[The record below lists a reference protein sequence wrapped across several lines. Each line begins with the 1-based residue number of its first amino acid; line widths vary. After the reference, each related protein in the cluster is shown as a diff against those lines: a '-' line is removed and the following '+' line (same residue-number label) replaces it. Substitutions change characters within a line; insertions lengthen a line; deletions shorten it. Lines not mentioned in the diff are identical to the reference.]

1 MNRGELI
8 QNLSYFINNKDEI
21 GITIYVILRDG
32 GDVKKLDI
40 SSEALPELKNVFI
53 KSIED
58 DLVLPE
64 DLSILP
70 LSTSDERINV
80 VYEYDIDIP
89 DELKKMDEII
99 RTDDIELF
107 DVSNSE
113 VSTVKALLVEIG
125 DNDKQVVLYK
135 SMAPINLYG
144 RSSLFLIKSD
154 QRFKQITDEFIRVT
168 PGFQILRYDNSLFV
182 LDLKTIERMFGF
194 HDAIKR
200 EALLGMKAIKDTSIL
215 VNPDSLLELLDDV
228 TFARKLVKVSKSSPV
243 IRSGVENS
251 VIVSFC
257 KTFPSLKGKI
267 RFNENEDKINLDT
280 KVSKNLFVQL
290 LMDNYLTSELTK
302 YNYAS
307 VAKDEVEENI

>member
-1 MNRGELI
+1 MNRGELV
-8 QNLSYFINNKDEI
+8 QNLSYFIENIDAI
-21 GITIYVILRDG
+21 GISIYVILRDG
-32 GDVKKLDI
+32 GDIKKLDV
-40 SSEALPELKNVFI
+40 SSEALPNLKKIFM

-64 DLSILP
+64 ELSVLP
-70 LSTSDERINV
+70 LSTSDDRINV

-89 DELKKMDEII
+89 DELKKMDEITQ
-99 RTDDIELF
+99 TDDIEFF

-113 VSTVKALLVEIG
+113 VSSVKALLIEIG

-135 SMAPINLYG
+135 TMAPINLYG

-154 QRFKQITDEFIRVT
+154 QRFKQITEEFIRIT
-168 PGFQILRYDNSLFV
+168 PGFQVLRYENSLIV

-200 EALLGMKAIKDTSIL
+200 EALLGMKAITDSAIL

-228 TFARKLVKVSKSSPV
+228 TFARKLVKVAKSSPV
-243 IRSGVENS
+243 IRSGVANS
-251 VIVSFC
+251 IIVSFC
-257 KTFPSLKGKI
+257 KTFPTLKGKI

-280 KVSKNLFVQL
+280 KISKNLFIQL

-302 YNYAS
+302 FNYAS
-307 VAKDEVEENI
+307 VAKDEVDESI

>member
-1 MNRGELI
+1 MNRDELV
-8 QNLSYFINNKDEI
+8 QNLSYFIKNIDAI
-21 GITIYVILRDG
+21 GISIYVILRDG
-32 GDVKKLDI
+32 GDVKKLDV
-40 SSEALPELKNVFI
+40 SSDALPNLKEIFI
-53 KSIED
+53 KSIDD
-58 DLVLPE
+58 DLVLPD
-64 DLSILP
+64 DLSVLP
-70 LSTSDERINV
+70 LSTSDDRINV

-99 RTDDIELF
+99 QTDDIELF

-113 VSTVKALLVEIG
+113 VSSVKALLIEIG

-154 QRFKQITDEFIRVT
+154 KRFKQITEEFIRIT
-168 PGFQILRYDNSLFV
+168 PGFQVLRYEDSLIV

-200 EALLGMKAIKDTSIL
+200 EALLGMKAITDSKIL

-228 TFARKLVKVSKSSPV
+228 TFARKLVKVAKSSPV
-243 IRSGVENS
+243 IRSGVANS
-251 VIVSFC
+251 IIVSFC

-280 KVSKNLFVQL
+280 KVSKNLFIQL

-302 YNYAS
+302 FNYAS
-307 VAKDEVEENI
+307 VAKDEVDESI